1 MLSMMLMHILFAILA
16 LCDILYRLEQFS
28 LVDKD
33 VFETLLYLNR
43 VINWIIADLLN
54 VGVTILNCSNQA
66 QRMEWTLVLEE
77 RIE

>member
-16 LCDILYRLEQFS
+16 LRDILYRLEQFS
-28 LVDKD
+28 LVDVV